1 VHILVVLILWFRSI
15 PPFQQVVVLNRLN
28 TDNFIEPIT
37 TDLEMEIVQP
47 YLLFRNKEEEI
58 TGVWFYKK
66 AEQLKISEVIQG

>member
-1 VHILVVLILWFRSI
+1 M
-15 PPFQQVVVLNRLN
+15 LNRLN